1 MRERP
6 SKMATSRQVRRKLV
20 PGVDRLEP
28 RQLLSLMAG
37 SPPAAPPLAPAL
49 VAPAAAAA
57 PAPAAAPAGTVTG
70 LHFVTSPNVPNAGL
84 NATSAVPN
92 NPNDVWAVGSFLNA
106 STNLLTPLVEHFN
119 GTSWSVVATPSLPSG
134 IAGQLLSVAAV
145 SSNNVWAVGNS
156 TGPLI
161 EHWNGTS
168 WSIVPGPSVGAAGT
182 LNAVTAI
189 AANDVWA
196 VGAAGGSNLIEHFD
210 GTSWSVVTSPFM
222 RNSHLSGVSGP
233 SSSDVWA
240 VGSAGRS
247 TSDHVEILHWNGTA
261 WSVVS
266 APSPGLE
273 PFLTSVVALAP
284 NDAWAVGEATLP
296 VNSSE
301 STGQTLIEHWDGT
314 SWSVVPGPN
323 AGGGSP
329 SAANELLGVAAVSA
343 NNIWAV
349 GEFLDPSLGA
359 FQTLTEHWDGTSWSV
374 IPSPNAT
381 TGHNFLS
388 GVTALGTG
396 DVVAVGGANSADNQ
410 TGTDLILANNEPP
423 GSAPVPPA
431 NPPPGPPPSPG
442 IID

>member
-1 MRERP
+1 
-6 SKMATSRQVRRKLV
+6 MAISRQVRRKLV

-28 RQLLSLMAG
+28 RQLLSMMAG
-37 SPPAAPPLAPAL
+37 QPGAAPMLAPAL
-49 VAPAAAAA
+49 VAPAASAPRTSTAATSS
-57 PAPAAAPAGTVTG
+57 TVNS
-70 LHFVTSPNVPNAGL
+70 LHFVTSPNVPFAGL
-84 NATSAVPN
+84 NATSAVPS
-92 NPNDVWAVGSFLNA
+92 NPNDVWAVGSFLNT
-106 STNLLTPLVEHFN
+106 STNLIAPLAEHFN
-119 GTSWSVVATPSLPSG
+119 GTSWSVVPTASLPSG
-134 IAGQLLSVAAV
+134 TAGSFNSVAAV

-161 EHWNGTS
+161 EHWDGTK
-168 WSIVPGPSVGAAGT
+168 WSIVPTPSAAAAGT

-196 VGAAGGSNLIEHFD
+196 VGAAGGSNLVEHFD
-210 GTSWSVVTSPFM
+210 GTSWSVVPSPFV
-222 RNSHLSGVSGP
+222 RNSHLSGVSGT

-284 NDAWAVGEATLP
+284 NNAWAVGQATLP
-296 VNSSE
+296 VNSSV

-314 SWSVVPGPN
+314 SWSVVPSPN

-329 SAANELLGVAAVSA
+329 SASNELLSVAAVSA
-343 NNIWAV
+343 DNIWAV
-349 GEFLDPSLGA
+349 GEFLDPSLSQ
-359 FQTLTEHWDGTSWSV
+359 FQTLTEHFDGTSWSV

-388 GVTALGTG
+388 GVTALSTG
-396 DVVAVGGANSADNQ
+396 DVVAVGGANSANNQ
-410 TGTDLILANNEPP
+410 TSTDLILANNEPL
-423 GSAPVPPA
+423 
-431 NPPPGPPPSPG
+431 
-442 IID
+442 